1 MIKTDAD
8 KFEIYCKYRLVINP
22 KDVNDELEIAI
33 RGSIDYQL
41 SVVGLYDKPCY
52 SRRKICTLFTKSEKK
67 A

>member
-1 MIKTDAD
+1 MIKTEAD
-8 KFEIYCKYRLVINP
+8 KFELYCKYRLVINP

-41 SVVGLYDKPCY
+41 CVVGLHDKPSY
-52 SRRKICTLFTKSEKK
+52 SRRKICTFFTKNEKK